1 MQLAFLE
8 IMPRIVSFLP
18 AATEIAHALGAGD
31 DLVGRS
37 HECDFPAEVRRLP
50 IVSRPALSLDGL
62 TQSEIDDAVTAR
74 MRTGE
79 SLYVVDERLLN
90 DLAPDVVLTQDLCQV
105 CAPSGN
111 ELTRALASMPSR
123 PSVVY
128 LTPRTLAEIDEN
140 ILAVGD
146 AIGRASEARA
156 LVDRNRAR
164 LDRLRDAGRR
174 VVRRPRVS
182 FLEWTDPLFCAG
194 HWVPE
199 MIEIAGGVDRLGRPG
214 GDSVRISWDDVARG
228 TRRSSS
234 SPRAASD
241 CWKRNGWL
249 ASFRRFPARASCLSM
264 QMPISRDRVR
274 ATSMESSCFLAF
286 SSRTR
291 HSIPTPARCRN
302 SAAPSA
308 LSSTHRLYTPRTGAE
323 REPKKLE

>member
-1 MQLAFLE
+1 M
-8 IMPRIVSFLP
+8 RIVSFLP
-18 AATEIAHALGAGD
+18 AATEIAHALGAGN

-37 HECDFPAEVRRLP
+37 HECDFPADVRRLP

-62 TQSEIDDAVTAR
+62 TQSAIDDAVTAR

-146 AIGRASEARA
+146 AIGRTTEAHA
-156 LVDRNRAR
+156 LVDRIRAR
-164 LDRLRDAGRR
+164 LDRLRNFGRHVTR
-174 VVRRPRVS
+174 PPRVS

-214 GDSVRISWDDVARG
+214 GDSVRISWDDV
-228 TRRSSS
+228 
-234 SPRAASD
+234 RAWDPEIVIVAP
-241 CWKRNGWL
+241 CGFGL
-249 ASFRRFPARASCLSM
+249 A
-264 QMPISRDRVR
+264 D
-274 ATSMESSCFLAF
+274 
-286 SSRTR
+286 
-291 HSIPTPARCRN
+291 
-302 SAAPSA
+302 
-308 LSSTHRLYTPRTGAE
+308 AE
-323 REPKKLE
+323 RLARELPPIPGARIVPVDANAYFARPGPRYVDGIELLSRIFKSGQG

>member
-1 MQLAFLE
+1 M
-8 IMPRIVSFLP
+8 RIVSFLP

-31 DLVGRS
+31 NLVGRS
-37 HECDFPAEVRRLP
+37 HECDFPADVRRLP

-62 TQSEIDDAVTAR
+62 TQSAIDDAVTAR

-156 LVDRNRAR
+156 LVDRIRAR
-164 LDRLRDAGRR
+164 LDRLRDDGRR
-174 VVRRPRVS
+174 VDRPPRVS

-214 GDSVRISWDDVARG
+214 GDSVRISWDDVRE
-228 TRRSSS
+228 
-234 SPRAASD
+234 
-241 CWKRNGWL
+241 W
-249 ASFRRFPARASCLSM
+249 
-264 QMPISRDRVR
+264 
-274 ATSMESSCFLAF
+274 
-286 SSRTR
+286 
-291 HSIPTPARCRN
+291 
-302 SAAPSA
+302 APEIVIVA
-308 LSSTHRLYTPRTGAE
+308 PCGFGLEEAE
-323 REPKKLE
+323 RLARDLPPIPGARVVPVDANAYFARPGPRYVDGIELLSRIFKSD

>member
-1 MQLAFLE
+1 M
-8 IMPRIVSFLP
+8 RIVSFLP

-31 DLVGRS
+31 NLVGRS
-37 HECDFPAEVRRLP
+37 HECDFPADVRRLP

-62 TQSEIDDAVTAR
+62 TQSAIDDAVTAR

-146 AIGRASEARA
+146 AIGRASEALA
-156 LVDRNRAR
+156 LVDRIRAR
-164 LDRLRDAGRR
+164 LDRLRDDGRR
-174 VVRRPRVS
+174 VARPPRVS

-214 GDSVRISWDDVARG
+214 GDSVRISWDDVRE
-228 TRRSSS
+228 
-234 SPRAASD
+234 
-241 CWKRNGWL
+241 W
-249 ASFRRFPARASCLSM
+249 
-264 QMPISRDRVR
+264 
-274 ATSMESSCFLAF
+274 
-286 SSRTR
+286 
-291 HSIPTPARCRN
+291 
-302 SAAPSA
+302 APEIVIVA
-308 LSSTHRLYTPRTGAE
+308 PCGFGLEEAE
-323 REPKKLE
+323 RLARELPPIPGARVVPVDANAYFARPGPRYVDGIELLSRIFKSG

>member
-1 MQLAFLE
+1 M
-8 IMPRIVSFLP
+8 RIVSFLP
-18 AATEIAHALGAGD
+18 AATEIAHALGAGN

-37 HECDFPAEVRRLP
+37 HECDFPADVRRLP

-62 TQSEIDDAVTAR
+62 TQSAIDDAVTAR

-146 AIGRASEARA
+146 AIGRTTEAHA
-156 LVDRNRAR
+156 LVDRIRAR
-164 LDRLRDAGRR
+164 LDRLRNFGRHVTR
-174 VVRRPRVS
+174 PPRVS

-214 GDSVRISWDDVARG
+214 GDSVRISWDDV
-228 TRRSSS
+228 
-234 SPRAASD
+234 RAWDPEIVIVAP
-241 CWKRNGWL
+241 CGFGL
-249 ASFRRFPARASCLSM
+249 A
-264 QMPISRDRVR
+264 D
-274 ATSMESSCFLAF
+274 
-286 SSRTR
+286 
-291 HSIPTPARCRN
+291 
-302 SAAPSA
+302 
-308 LSSTHRLYTPRTGAE
+308 AE
-323 REPKKLE
+323 RLARELPPIPGARIVPVDANAYFARPGPRYVDGIELLSRIFKSD